1 MNFEFEYATAD
12 HMTFDFI
19 PEIVFWTCNKNVTN
33 PSVSLSSAEGQA
45 PDGMKSSQTRSAGP
59 GPWFLGRKR
68 T

>member
-12 HMTFDFI
+12 HMTVDCI
-19 PEIVFWTCNKNVTN
+19 PEVVFWTGNENITN
-33 PSVSLSSAEGQA
+33 PSVSPQQGQA

-59 GPWFLGRKR
+59 GPWSLGGKR